1 MSCKKVFRQSLDSHQ
16 AVDMQP
22 SYSYHA
28 VIQTVVWKSL
38 GRPNNYNYL
47 NSTILFIFQQ
57 EEAIA
62 VTTATMNSAPNTPVV
77 PPTSTR
83 SFASKLKLKKAASLT
98 PSKKVSMVL
107 PKAPQLPAAEFWL
120 SIGRIFHRVTLSTN
134 KSTIK
139 ITRYRPRQL
148 YKAERLDYRYRFG
161 APDNDNYEVS
171 W

>member
-1 MSCKKVFRQSLDSHQ
+1 MQSSCSC
-16 AVDMQP
+16 
-22 SYSYHA
+22 HA
-28 VIQTVVWKSL
+28 VIKSVIWKSL
-38 GRPNNYNYL
+38 GRPNNNGNNNYNYL